1 MTKSLPFVLLSAGAL
16 IAGTAAIADAQT
28 ATKTTTKTTTQR
40 AANGQFVKKT
50 TTTGKMV
57 TTKTATGKTVTY
69 DCSKAGNA
77 TKAACKK

>member
-1 MTKSLPFVLLSAGAL
+1 MTKSLPFILLSAGAM

-50 TTTGKMV
+50 TTSGKMV
-57 TTKTATGKTVTY
+57 TTKLANGKSVTY
-69 DCSKAGNA
+69 DCGKPGNA
-77 TKAACKK
+77 TKAVCKK